1 MLKKQMTQYLAK
13 RIEEKQAT
21 EGDTIQLEVFK
32 EERAYIEKHHLLNDY
47 AGKSISFIESE
58 PSLRFADVYIERC
71 DKETEELLAEESSTF
86 MQQPIDYFKNHR
98 NEFIYV
104 ESEWFDL
111 IGVDA
116 ISFEADSVFGTYDV
130 ILGLKL
136 QKKYG
141 PSLKSFLTTQ
151 LSSDDT
157 TFDLM
162 FNGNDGL
169 WDVNFAL
176 NSLSDFNGI
185 KTIEEAFVSIYCFLF
200 QLAEALEEENV
211 K

>member
-21 EGDTIQLEVFK
+21 QDDTIQLEVYK

-47 AGKSISFIESE
+47 AGKSISFIERD
-58 PSLRFADVYIERC
+58 PSLRFGDVYIERC
-71 DKETEELLAEESSTF
+71 DKETEELLAEESSIF

-130 ILGLKL
+130 MLGLKL

-141 PSLKSFLTTQ
+141 PSLKSFLTEQ

-157 TFDLM
+157 TFDLI

-176 NSLSDFNGI
+176 NDLCDFNAI
-185 KTIEEAFVSIYCFLF
+185 KTIEEAFVSIYRFLF

>member
-21 EGDTIQLEVFK
+21 QDDKIQLEVYK

-47 AGKSISFIESE
+47 AGKSISFIESD

-71 DKETEELLAEESSTF
+71 DKETEELLAEEPSTF
-86 MQQPIDYFKNHR
+86 MQQPIDYFKNHG

-130 ILGLKL
+130 MLGLKL

-141 PSLKSFLTTQ
+141 PSLKSFLTKQ

-176 NSLSDFNGI
+176 NDLSDFNGI
-185 KTIEEAFVSIYCFLF
+185 KTIEEAFVSIYRFLF